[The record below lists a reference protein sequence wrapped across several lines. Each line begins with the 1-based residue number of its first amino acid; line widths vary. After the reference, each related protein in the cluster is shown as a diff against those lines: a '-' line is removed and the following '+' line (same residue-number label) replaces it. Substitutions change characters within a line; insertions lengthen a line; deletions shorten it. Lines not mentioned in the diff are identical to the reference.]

1 MEKKKYKRKKS
12 MNKTLKVLHEIKQK
26 VPKITFKAPNLVVT
40 LKHKSQLSTWLKLY
54 PEGTYTI
61 NY

>member
-12 MNKTLKVLHEIKQK
+12 EKKTFKVLNDIKSK
-26 VPKITFKAPNLVVT
+26 VPKIIFKANNLVVT
-40 LKHKSQLSTWLKLY
+40 LKKESQLDTWLRLY
-54 PEGTYTI
+54 PEGTYKV

>member
-12 MNKTLKVLHEIKQK
+12 MNKTLKVLQEIKKK
-26 VPKITFKAPNLVVT
+26 VPKITFKASNLIVT
-40 LKHKSQLSTWLKLY
+40 LKSKSQLTTWLKLY

>member
-1 MEKKKYKRKKS
+1 
-12 MNKTLKVLHEIKQK
+12 MNKTLKVLQEIKQK
-26 VPKITFKAPNLVVT
+26 VPKVTFKAHNLVVT

-54 PEGTYTI
+54 PEGTYTV

>member
-12 MNKTLKVLHEIKQK
+12 MNKTLKVLSEIKKK

-40 LKHKSQLSTWLKLY
+40 LKSKSQLTTWLRLY
-54 PEGTYTI
+54 PEGTYTV